1 MNGCETLENLWC
13 NWDKCKKL
21 IPPTRGIYRIVAPIE
36 MTISF
41 SPEINGHPIADAYDV
56 SVLENKYEKANH
68 PHLLYIG
75 KAEGEKGLRQR
86 IRQYLLYGF
95 AKGNSHRGGRAIF
108 QIKAFKN
115 LICEWEEFEDC
126 AAIEHQQLKAFSE
139 EYAVYPIANWR
150 S

>member
-68 PHLLYIG
+68 PPLTIHRESRRRERAASAHTAVPLI
-75 KAEGEKGLRQR
+75 R
-86 IRQYLLYGF
+86 I
-95 AKGNSHRGGRAIF
+95 
-108 QIKAFKN
+108 
-115 LICEWEEFEDC
+115 C
-126 AAIEHQQLKAFSE
+126 
-139 EYAVYPIANWR
+139 
-150 S
+150 